1 MSMTTNKPIEKQKI
15 LMVDDRP
22 ENLIALEAVLEDL
35 DRDLVKANSGEE
47 ALKLLLRDRFALVL
61 LDVQMPGM
69 DGFEVAELM
78 RANKSIAKTPIIF
91 VTAISKEDKYKFKG
105 YEVGAVDYLMKPIE
119 PIILTA
125 KVNFFLDLDR
135 QKRELER
142 KLEQARAHI
151 HAYQTNKNTAA

>member
-1 MSMTTNKPIEKQKI
+1 MTIEKQKI

-22 ENLIALEAVLEDL
+22 ENLIALEAVLEGP

-47 ALKLLLRDRFALVL
+47 ALKYLLRDRFAIVL

-119 PIILTA
+119 PVILTT
-125 KVNFFLDLDR
+125 KVNFFLELDK
-135 QKRELER
+135 QKRALEL
-142 KLEQARAHI
+142 KLEEARSHI
-151 HAYQTNKNTAA
+151 KAYESNKTSGH

>member
-1 MSMTTNKPIEKQKI
+1 MSDEIQKI

-22 ENLIALEAVLEDL
+22 ENLIALEAVLEAPG
-35 DRDLVKANSGEE
+35 RELVKATSGEQ
-47 ALKLLLRDRFALVL
+47 ALKCLLRDRFSIVL

-78 RANKSIAKTPIIF
+78 RANKAIAKTPIIF

-119 PIILTA
+119 PIILTS
-125 KVNFFLDLDR
+125 KVNFFLDLDK
-135 QKRELER
+135 QKRALER
-142 KLEQARAHI
+142 KLEEARSHI
-151 HAYQTNKNTAA
+151 KAYQINKTTAA

>member
-1 MSMTTNKPIEKQKI
+1 MTIEKQKI

-22 ENLIALEAVLEDL
+22 ENLIALEAVLEAP
-35 DRDLVKANSGEE
+35 DRELVKAFSGEE
-47 ALKLLLRDRFALVL
+47 ALKCLLKDRFAIVL

-78 RANKSIAKTPIIF
+78 RANKKIAKTPIIF

-119 PIILTA
+119 PVILTT
-125 KVNFFLDLDR
+125 KVEFFLDLDK
-135 QKRELER
+135 QKRILEQ
-142 KLEQARAHI
+142 KLEQARSHI
-151 HAYQTNKNTAA
+151 QAYETNKTGIP

>member
-1 MSMTTNKPIEKQKI
+1 MNDEKQKI

-22 ENLIALEAVLEDL
+22 ENLIALDAILEDD

-47 ALKLLLRDRFALVL
+47 ALKLLLRDRFSLVL

-119 PIILTA
+119 PVILTT
-125 KVNFFLDLDR
+125 KVNFFLELDK
-135 QKRELER
+135 QKRELEK
-142 KLEQARAHI
+142 KLEKARSHI
-151 HAYQTNKNTAA
+151 KAYETNKTTAA

>member
-1 MSMTTNKPIEKQKI
+1 MIDKNANEPGFEIEAQKI

-22 ENLIALEAVLEDL
+22 ENLIALEAVLEAPNREL
-35 DRDLVKANSGEE
+35 IKANSGEQ
-47 ALKLLLRDRFALVL
+47 ALKLLLRHRFALVL

-78 RANKSIAKTPIIF
+78 RANKAIAKTPIIF

-119 PIILTA
+119 PVILVS
-125 KVNFFLDLDR
+125 KVNFFLDLDK
-135 QKRELER
+135 QKRILEK
-142 KLEQARAHI
+142 KLVRPTTHI
-151 HAYQTNKNTAA
+151 GTTER